1 MNSPMKI
8 RILTIGQKMPTWVLT
23 GFEDYFKRIQ
33 PFVQTQI
40 VELPMAKRG
49 KNDSAADIL
58 KYRQIEGDSILNAMK
73 TNEVLIALEVGGK
86 EFSTEKLAETMKG
99 WMLEGNDVVLAIGGP
114 DGHSD
119 ADVLIHA
126 LMDAMLGAAG
136 LRDIGYYFP
145 PEDDQYKGISSV
157 LLLEKVNSL
166 LKEQGLQ
173 AYNIDVMVIAEAPK
187 LKPHIEE
194 MKANLQR
201 VLEIPLD
208 RISIK
213 ATTNEML
220 GALGRREGI
229 AAQAVVTL
237 YEGEV

>member
-1 MNSPMKI
+1 
-8 RILTIGQKMPTWVLT
+8 
-23 GFEDYFKRIQ
+23 
-33 PFVQTQI
+33 
-40 VELPMAKRG
+40 
-49 KNDSAADIL
+49 
-58 KYRQIEGDSILNAMK
+58 
-73 TNEVLIALEVGGK
+73 
-86 EFSTEKLAETMKG
+86 
-99 WMLEGNDVVLAIGGP
+99 
-114 DGHSD
+114 
-119 ADVLIHA
+119 
-126 LMDAMLGAAG
+126 
-136 LRDIGYYFP
+136 
-145 PEDDQYKGISSV
+145 
-157 LLLEKVNSL
+157 
-166 LKEQGLQ
+166 
-173 AYNIDVMVIAEAPK
+173 MVIAEAPK

>member
-1 MNSPMKI
+1 M
-8 RILTIGQKMPTWVLT
+8 
-23 GFEDYFKRIQ
+23 
-33 PFVQTQI
+33 
-40 VELPMAKRG
+40 
-49 KNDSAADIL
+49 
-58 KYRQIEGDSILNAMK
+58 
-73 TNEVLIALEVGGK
+73 
-86 EFSTEKLAETMKG
+86 
-99 WMLEGNDVVLAIGGP
+99 
-114 DGHSD
+114 
-119 ADVLIHA
+119 
-126 LMDAMLGAAG
+126 
-136 LRDIGYYFP
+136 
-145 PEDDQYKGISSV
+145 
-157 LLLEKVNSL
+157 NSL

>member
-1 MNSPMKI
+1 MVN
-8 RILTIGQKMPTWVLT
+8 
-23 GFEDYFKRIQ
+23 
-33 PFVQTQI
+33 
-40 VELPMAKRG
+40 G
-49 KNDSAADIL
+49 K
-58 KYRQIEGDSILNAMK
+58 
-73 TNEVLIALEVGGK
+73 T
-86 EFSTEKLAETMKG
+86 T
-99 WMLEGNDVVLAIGGP
+99 
-114 DGHSD
+114 
-119 ADVLIHA
+119 
-126 LMDAMLGAAG
+126 
-136 LRDIGYYFP
+136 
-145 PEDDQYKGISSV
+145 
-157 LLLEKVNSL
+157 
-166 LKEQGLQ
+166 
-173 AYNIDVMVIAEAPK
+173 K